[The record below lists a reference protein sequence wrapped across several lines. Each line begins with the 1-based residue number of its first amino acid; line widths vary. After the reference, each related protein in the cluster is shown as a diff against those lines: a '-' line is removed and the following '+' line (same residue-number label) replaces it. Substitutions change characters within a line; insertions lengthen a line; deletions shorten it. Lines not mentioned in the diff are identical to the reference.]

1 VKRLLPLVV
10 LALAALALA
19 PAASAKWC
27 VRITASPARPVV
39 GQPFTV
45 RVQTFEPV
53 LRGGRVALGK
63 PIAMQ
68 WPAVLLLL
76 VRPDGWMVNPTLR
89 VHPDDPSIWQT
100 RVTLRRAGP
109 WLLRTADETPV
120 PAGCRG
126 RVALRVARR

>member
-1 VKRLLPLVV
+1 VRRLALVT

-39 GQPFTV
+39 GQPFTIRV
-45 RVQTFEPV
+45 RTFEPIS
-53 LRGGRVALGK
+53 RGGRVVSGK
-63 PIAMQ
+63 PVAVG
-68 WPAVLLLL
+68 WPSVLLLL
-76 VRPDGWMVNPTLR
+76 VRSDGWMLNPKLN

-100 RVTLRRAGP
+100 RVTLRRAGV
-109 WLLRTADETPV
+109 WQLRTADETPI

-126 RVALRVARR
+126 RIAVRVAPRG